1 MKKIMYIFLFLTSYI
16 YSHELMLNVIENRDK
31 TVTLIGGETIPGAMI
46 RFESLQTGEV
56 IFKQRLP
63 KESEI
68 TVSIPNEPYQ
78 IVLDGGPGEKVIK
91 TGIFEKRDDEIKVK
105 PEIKEK
111 LTKPEHEV
119 HEWDSFTLT
128 FFLIIMVLLIL
139 TIYYSNKNSNKILKQ
154 LKNTQ
159 L

>member
-1 MKKIMYIFLFLTSYI
+1 MKKILYIFIFFTSYI
-16 YSHELMLNVIENRDK
+16 YGHELMLNVIENNDK
-31 TVTLIGGETIPGAMI
+31 TITLIGGETIPGVMI

-78 IVLDGGPGEKVIK
+78 IVLDGGPSEKVVK
-91 TGIFEKRDDEIKVK
+91 SGIYDNKKSDFKIEPK
-105 PEIKEK
+105 IKEK
-111 LTKPEHEV
+111 LTKPEHEE
-119 HEWDSFTLT
+119 HEWDKITLT
-128 FFLIIMVLLIL
+128 FFFIIIILLIL
-139 TIYYSNKNSNKILKQ
+139 TIYFSFKNSNKILEQ
-154 LKNTQ
+154 LKNSK